1 MNYVKELQSKLGLT
15 VLMVTHNMKQVG
27 GEYSDRVVVMNRG
40 GVIDMVDSAENV
52 FSASLGR
59 REWGGL
65 AASNIHGQQ
74 AAWVEAD
81 RINEAG
87 DGGVGIHDGG
97 APL

>member
-59 REWGGL
+59 REWGGSRRL
-65 AASNIHGQQ
+65 KYSWSASCLGRSRSHQ
-74 AAWVEAD
+74 
-81 RINEAG
+81 
-87 DGGVGIHDGG
+87 
-97 APL
+97 